1 MDWVAPGTVLA
12 GKYALEKKLGQGG
25 MGAVWRAE
33 HVQLRSPVA
42 IKLIDQQIAAS
53 PDALAR
59 FMREAQSAAALRSPH
74 VVQILDFGADRGVP
88 YIAMEL
94 LDGESLADRLARAG
108 RLSPAE
114 IAGLVTQVA
123 RALGKAHEMGIVHR
137 DIKPDNIFVVRND
150 EEDVAKVLDF
160 GIAKSSQ
167 SLGVGSGS
175 TTRTGAI
182 LGTPN
187 YMSPEQAEGTKQVDH
202 RTDLWALGVIV
213 FEALVGR
220 KPFDSD
226 ALGSLLLAICTRP
239 IPVPS
244 QWGYQHPGFDAWF
257 ARACAREVG
266 DRFQSARDLAVS
278 LRKICGLG
286 DGRDA
291 IPSAHDPLP
300 RAASTSVHTPFKPT
314 TPFNPNP
321 TQGPY
326 GHSGAQAL
334 APAPPLPTANTYS
347 ASVSLPTGRRSTAA
361 FVIAGVFATAALAA
375 GAAFFFGKKPP
386 DVSEATP
393 TALATPKSAAQST
406 VAPLVAPVAAPTPTP
421 EVIPAP
427 APTVSAAPSAAA
439 SVEPPEPAEVAT
451 PAARRFRSPP
461 PARRLP
467 TRTVTPEPP
476 APVVAPKPVP
486 AAPPPAPAPA
496 PPPPAPEPRPTTPR
510 VNLGI

>member
-1 MDWVAPGTVLA
+1 MDWVAPGVVLA
-12 GKYALEKKLGQGG
+12 GKFALEKKLGQGG

-33 HVQLRSPVA
+33 HLQLKSPVA
-42 IKLIDQQIAAS
+42 IKLIDEQIASS
-53 PDALAR
+53 PDALNR

-94 LDGESLADRLARAG
+94 LDGESLADRLARVG
-108 RLSPAE
+108 RMSPQE
-114 IAGLVTQVA
+114 IAGLMTQVA

-137 DIKPDNIFVVRND
+137 DIKPDNIFIVRND

-167 SLGVGSGS
+167 GLGVGSGS

-187 YMSPEQAEGTKQVDH
+187 YMSPEQAEGTKLVDH

-266 DRFQSARDLAVS
+266 ERFQSARELTAA
-278 LRKICGLG
+278 LRQICGIH
-286 DGRDA
+286 DMREPS
-291 IPSAHDPLP
+291 PSAHGPTV
-300 RAASTSVHTPFKPT
+300 RALSSPSQMTPYPHSQGSHGSAV
-314 TPFNPNP
+314 TPNV
-321 TQGPY
+321 
-326 GHSGAQAL
+326 
-334 APAPPLPTANTYS
+334 PLPTANTYS
-347 ASVSLPTGRRSTAA
+347 ASVDLGVRKKPIAA
-361 FVIAGVFATAALAA
+361 LVIVGLFASAALAA
-375 GAAFFFGKKPP
+375 GVAFFVRKSRVDVAEETAAKPA
-386 DVSEATP
+386 VEAAARPAAEAVEKPAAPIVTP
-393 TALATPKSAAQST
+393 
-406 VAPLVAPVAAPTPTP
+406 APAPTPL
-421 EVIPAP
+421 VIPAP
-427 APTVSAAPSAAA
+427 APLASEAPVASAQAATT
-439 SVEPPEPAEVAT
+439 AT
-451 PAARRFRSPP
+451 PAAPGAKRPRTPP
-461 PARRLP
+461 PAKK
-467 TRTVTPEPP
+467 PP
-476 APVVAPKPVP
+476 PGKI
-486 AAPPPAPAPA
+486 AAPTPAPAPA
-496 PPPPAPEPRPTTPR
+496 PAPEPKAPEPKPTSSPNK